1 MAVELGK
8 NLLTYLGIGASG
20 KTQAPAGVTPAK
32 SFKTASYASIP
43 YEKMPTITDTVP
55 TKDASGKPLLAG
67 YVTPEKVWV
76 A

>member
-1 MAVELGK
+1 MAVDFNNFLSYINTG
-8 NLLTYLGIGASG
+8 LVG
-20 KTQAPAGVTPAK
+20 KTQAPAQVAPAK
-32 SFKTASYASIP
+32 SFKNASYAAIK
-43 YEKMPTITDTVP
+43 YEKMPTVTDTVP